1 MKSNRN
7 QSAAAGGAPGSPRG
21 GFTMVE
27 VIIAIVILA
36 FGLLGMA
43 GTTAVLV
50 RQITLSDVATK
61 RNAAQQTVIERL
73 RAADWEN
80 LSTTYASGTET
91 IGPYE
96 VSWTVT
102 SPSNQWGELEVVTV
116 GPGLGRGTGGFPM
129 LTDNVADTFT
139 YRILR

>member
-1 MKSNRN
+1 
-7 QSAAAGGAPGSPRG
+7 
-21 GFTMVE
+21 MVE
-27 VIIAIVILA
+27 VVIAIVILA

-43 GTTAVLV
+43 GTTAVVV

-61 RNAAQQTVIERL
+61 RAAAQQSVVERL

-80 LSTTYASGTET
+80 LSTTLATGTET
-91 IGPYE
+91 IGPYT

-102 SPSNQWGELEVVTV
+102 APSSQWGLLEVVTK
-116 GPGLGRGTGGFPM
+116 GPGLGQGTGGFPM

>member
-1 MKSNRN
+1 MKMS
-7 QSAAAGGAPGSPRG
+7 QEHTAGADGGQGARQG

-43 GTTAVLV
+43 GATGVLV
-50 RQITLSDVATK
+50 RQITLSDVAGK

-80 LSTTYASGTET
+80 LSTTYQTGTET
-91 IGPYE
+91 IGPFQ

-102 SPSNQWGELEVVTV
+102 APSNQWGVLEVITT

>member
-1 MKSNRN
+1 MKMSRE
-7 QSAAAGGAPGSPRG
+7 QTAGADGGQGARQG

-43 GTTAVLV
+43 GATGVLV
-50 RQITLSDVATK
+50 RQITLSDVAGK

-80 LSTTYASGTET
+80 LSTTYQTGTET
-91 IGPYE
+91 IGPFQ

-102 SPSNQWGELEVVTV
+102 APSNQWGVLEVITT

>member
-1 MKSNRN
+1 
-7 QSAAAGGAPGSPRG
+7 
-21 GFTMVE
+21 
-27 VIIAIVILA
+27 
-36 FGLLGMA
+36 MA

-80 LSTTYASGTET
+80 LSTTYASGNET
-91 IGPYE
+91 IGPFE

-102 SPSNQWGELEVVTV
+102 QPSSQWGVLQVITV

>member
-1 MKSNRN
+1 MKTTRN
-7 QSAAAGGAPGSPRG
+7 QTAVEDGGPTSRQG

-61 RNAAQQTVIERL
+61 RNAAQQSVIERL

-80 LSTTYASGTET
+80 LSTTFATGTET
-91 IGPYE
+91 IGPFE
-96 VSWTVT
+96 VSWTLTV
-102 SPSNQWGELEVVTV
+102 PSSQWGVLEVVTL

-129 LTDNVADTFT
+129 LTNNVADTFT

>member
-1 MKSNRN
+1 
-7 QSAAAGGAPGSPRG
+7 
-21 GFTMVE
+21 MVE

-80 LSTTYASGTET
+80 LSTTYASGTQT
-91 IGPYE
+91 IGAFE

-102 SPSNQWGELEVVTV
+102 SPSNQWGVLEVITV

>member
-1 MKSNRN
+1 MTSNRN
-7 QSAAAGGAPGSPRG
+7 QAVAADGAPGSREG

-36 FGLLGMA
+36 VGLLGMA

-91 IGPYE
+91 IGPFE

-102 SPSNQWGELEVVTV
+102 SPSSQWGVLQVITV